1 VTALIKYARFYTA
14 LALLAFLAACNP
26 GDTTA
31 PEVVSL
37 YPQDGFHGFRKDDVI
52 TIEFSEPVDINSF
65 LAAYSSTSDGLMP
78 NQISY
83 RFADGG
89 RKIFI
94 YPGKPLS
101 YSPDDSY
108 IYYGFEVG
116 TELTDLAGNHL
127 ARPLKVTFSTMRTL
141 QTEVLSEAAFDGVV
155 VGGSAINGYPLISV
169 GDNVSDAPLR
179 GFLSFPFP
187 EDNDGVL
194 GGTLRLYVLQI
205 DGTPFADLGRLVLE
219 PVDLG
224 MGLDPGDFGAVAL
237 APGLEDDG
245 TGWAAGSDHSYDVGD
260 WVRQAGAAGR
270 ERLQVR
276 LRFATD
282 TDSDGFADAV
292 YLYAHEAL
300 DDQNINAGPEYIPTL
315 VLTYYGP

>member
-1 VTALIKYARFYTA
+1 MARSISRFLLSGLL
-14 LALLAFLAACNP
+14 LAAFLAACNQ

-78 NQISY
+78 DQISY

-89 RKIFI
+89 KKIFI
-94 YPGKPLS
+94 YPGKPLG

-108 IYYGFEVG
+108 VYYGFEVG

-141 QTEVLSEAAFDGVV
+141 QTEVLSEAEFDGAASSGSVV
-155 VGGSAINGYPLISV
+155 NNFPLIAV
-169 GDNVSDAPLR
+169 GDNTSDAPLR

-187 EDNDGVL
+187 EENDGVL
-194 GGTLRLYVLQI
+194 GGTLRLYVPQI
-205 DGTPFADLGRLVLE
+205 DGAPFADLGRLVLE

-224 MGLDPGDFGAVAL
+224 VELDPSDFGAVAL

-260 WVRQAGAAGR
+260 WVRQADAGGR

-276 LRFATD
+276 LRFTTD
-282 TDSDGFADAV
+282 TDSDGLADLVTLFAR
-292 YLYAHEAL
+292 EAL
-300 DDQNINAGPEYIPTL
+300 GDSSVGPEYIPTL